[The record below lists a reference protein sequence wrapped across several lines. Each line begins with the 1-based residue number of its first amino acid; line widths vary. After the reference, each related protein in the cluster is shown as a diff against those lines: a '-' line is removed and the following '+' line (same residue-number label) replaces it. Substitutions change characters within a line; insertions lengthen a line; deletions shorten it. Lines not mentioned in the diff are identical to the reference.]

1 MALFLLS
8 FLPLFL
14 LILLLGIIKISA
26 RYAAFIS
33 LLSAIV
39 IAVLFFNQNLFL
51 IFMSLLEGVVFTL
64 WPMIIVL
71 FAALFS
77 YNFIIETKRIDIIK
91 KFITSFSEE
100 KSVLVLILVWGFG
113 NLLEGI
119 AGYGTPVIIPA
130 GIMIALGFNPFFSAF
145 ICLLANTVPS
155 AFGAVGIPAITVS
168 IITKLDPNIMSAFVA
183 SQLLPF
189 AVIIPFILV
198 ILTEKSFKKA
208 FKYLPETLAA
218 SLGFS
223 ISYFLVAFFLGPELP
238 IIVGS
243 LVVIT
248 LVIIVS
254 SLRKKAKTAFLQD
267 KGIELKN
274 ISSGEVIN
282 SFSVYFFVLILITL
296 VSPLFPEI
304 KNTLDSLNSSI
315 KFYPGEE
322 GKTLTFYWLTN
333 PGVLIL
339 LAVIITA
346 FIDALKKQKN
356 YSVLW
361 ISLTKTFKTVKSPS
375 ILLILVVSFAT
386 IMSYSGMIKILAE
399 QTAIFTGFLYPLFS
413 PAVGALGAFITGT
426 SISSCILFGEFQ
438 KYVAMNLEINEYW
451 LIAANLAGGTI
462 GKTLSPYKIAV
473 ALASVGIT
481 GQESKLLRKSFYF
494 CFVFVAILGIMTFF
508 FSGISD
514 IIVSIVRSRL

>member
-1 MALFLLS
+1 MMHFLLS
-8 FLPLFL
+8 FLPLFI
-14 LILLLGIIKISA
+14 LILFLGILKISP
-26 RYAAFIS
+26 RYAAFFS
-33 LLSAIV
+33 LLSAII

-64 WPMIIVL
+64 WPMLIVL

-155 AFGAVGIPAITVS
+155 AYGAVGIPAITVS
-168 IITKLDPNIMSAFVA
+168 IITDLDPNIMSAFVA

-189 AVIIPFILV
+189 AIVIPFILV
-198 ILTEKSFKKA
+198 LLTEKSFKKA
-208 FKYLPETLAA
+208 LKYLPETLAA

-254 SLRKKAKTAFLQD
+254 SLRKKIGRTRFVDNKD
-267 KGIELKN
+267 IDSKN
-274 ISSGEVIN
+274 ISSGEIIN

-304 KNTLDSLNSSI
+304 KNTLDSINSSI

-322 GKTLTFYWLTN
+322 GKILTFYWLTN

-339 LAVIITA
+339 LAVIITT

-361 ISLTKTFKTVKSPS
+361 ISLTKTFKAVKSPS

-386 IMSYSGMIKILAE
+386 IMRYSGMIKILAE
-399 QTAIFTGFLYPLFS
+399 QTAIATGSLYPLFS
-413 PAVGALGAFITGT
+413 SAIGALGAFITGS

-438 KYVAMNLEINEYW
+438 KHVAINLGINEYW

-473 ALASVGIT
+473 ALAAVGLY
-481 GQESKLLRKSFYF
+481 GQESKLLRKSFYY
-494 CFVFVAILGIMTFF
+494 CFVFLAILGLMTFF

-514 IIVSIVRSRL
+514 VIISILAH